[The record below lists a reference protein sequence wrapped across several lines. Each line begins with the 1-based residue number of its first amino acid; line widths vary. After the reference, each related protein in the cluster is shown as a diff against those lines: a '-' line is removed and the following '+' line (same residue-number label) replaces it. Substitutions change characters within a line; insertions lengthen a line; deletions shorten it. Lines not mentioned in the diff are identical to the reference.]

1 VSELVLRAL
10 TKSFGDTD
18 VLQGVDLV
26 VPQGAFAAVLGP
38 SGCGKTT
45 LLRIVAGFET
55 ADAGT
60 VALDGRVVSGPRG
73 SVPPEHRRIGIV
85 PQEGALFPHLTVAG
99 NVGFGLTRA
108 ARRSQR
114 AEQMLELVGLGG
126 FGPRLPGELSGG
138 QQQRVAV
145 ARALAPDPAL
155 VLLDEPFSALDTGL
169 RAALREDVRAAI
181 RAAGATAVLVTH
193 DQQEALSMADLVAVL
208 RDGRVVQAAPPEEL
222 YGAPRDLGVATFVG
236 EAVVLPA
243 TLRGGLAQ
251 TALGPLRVRPH
262 PCVRSGAG
270 RVVVRPE
277 QVLIGAPGLGVP
289 ARVGSTVF
297 YGHDA
302 LVHVSL
308 AGGVAVGTPGAGGA
322 NGSAGVGVIEVF
334 ARTQG
339 PAHVAQGTQ
348 VGLTVLGEVSFYPDP
363 GQGDRSSDV
372 EESRS
377 GGTLGT

>member
-1 VSELVLRAL
+1 MSELVLRAL
-10 TKSFGDTD
+10 TKSFADAD
-18 VLQGVDLV
+18 VLRGVDLV

-55 ADAGT
+55 ADGGT
-60 VALDGRVVSGPRG
+60 VALDGRLVSGPRCN
-73 SVPPEHRRIGIV
+73 VPPERRRIGVV

-99 NVGFGLTRA
+99 NVGFGLGRA
-108 ARRSQR
+108 ARRSER
-114 AEQMLELVGLGG
+114 AQQMLELVGLGG
-126 FGPRLPGELSGG
+126 FGPRLPAELSGG

-208 RDGRVVQAAPPEEL
+208 RDGRVVQAAPPAEL

-251 TALGPLRVRPH
+251 TALGALCVRDH
-262 PCVRSGAG
+262 PSARSGAG

-277 QVLIGAPGLGVP
+277 QVVIGSPGLGVP
-289 ARVGSTVF
+289 ARVGPTVF

-302 LVHVSL
+302 LVHLSL
-308 AGGVAVGTPGAGGA
+308 AGGGPVGAPGAGGA
-322 NGSAGVGVIEVF
+322 NGSAGPGVIEVF

-339 PAHVAQGTQ
+339 PAQVAQGAQ
-348 VGLTVLGEVSFYPDP
+348 VGLTVLGEVSFYPDA
-363 GQGDRSSDV
+363 GQS
-372 EESRS
+372 
-377 GGTLGT
+377 

>member
-1 VSELVLRAL
+1 MSELVLRAL
-10 TKSFGDTD
+10 TKSFGATD
-18 VLQGVDLV
+18 VLCGIDLV

-60 VALDGRVVSGPRG
+60 VALDGRVVSGPG
-73 SVPPEHRRIGIV
+73 CDVPPERRRVGVV

-99 NVGFGLTRA
+99 NVAFGLSRGAHRA
-108 ARRSQR
+108 KR
-114 AEQMLELVGLGG
+114 AEQMLELVGLAG

-169 RAALREDVRAAI
+169 RAALREDIRAAVCE
-181 RAAGATAVLVTH
+181 AGATAVLVTH

-243 TLRGGLAQ
+243 TLRGGVAQ
-251 TALGPLRVRPH
+251 TALGPLQVRAQLPAG
-262 PCVRSGAG
+262 SGAG

-277 QVLIGAPGLGVP
+277 QVLIGAAGSGVP
-289 ARVGSTVF
+289 ARVGTTVF

-302 LVHVSL
+302 LVHL
-308 AGGVAVGTPGAGGA
+308 AL
-322 NGSAGVGVIEVF
+322 SGVGAVEVF

-339 PAHVAQGTQ
+339 PAQVRLGEE
-348 VGLTVLGEVSFYPDP
+348 VGLTVLGDVSFYPD
-363 GQGDRSSDV
+363 
-372 EESRS
+372 SR
-377 GGTLGT
+377 